1 MEKKEKHPKSFTDF
15 LKEISGIISGITA
28 FAVTVDTLIRV
39 SQEGF
44 NSQLP
49 IVLITGL
56 ILVAFLGCF
65 YIAFLW
71 KISKPTDIKYSS
83 SLILPKSVQRE
94 SYRDGNKNKKK
105 IKKIAYLGVIL
116 IPLLLF
122 IDLLGWSLIQRS
134 YLWKNLYV
142 IQLNSQDTPELIKE
156 CINSKHG
163 VEIRYPESWGCRQ
176 AVNPFDQSILV
187 LNPKPGETKNIQ
199 DTKIVVQVYPMSAIE
214 SLDAFL
220 AEHLL
225 ILKQKRLNDF
235 QLIAKDEITFIEQR
249 GYKIEYQA
257 SESERLIRYKE
268 LLALKNKQAYIVTYL
283 ADKSNFMKNE
293 KVAERIVTTL
303 ELLES

>member
-134 YLWKNLYV
+134 YLW
-142 IQLNSQDTPELIKE
+142 
-156 CINSKHG
+156 
-163 VEIRYPESWGCRQ
+163 
-176 AVNPFDQSILV
+176 
-187 LNPKPGETKNIQ
+187 
-199 DTKIVVQVYPMSAIE
+199 
-214 SLDAFL
+214 
-220 AEHLL
+220 
-225 ILKQKRLNDF
+225 
-235 QLIAKDEITFIEQR
+235 
-249 GYKIEYQA
+249 
-257 SESERLIRYKE
+257 
-268 LLALKNKQAYIVTYL
+268 
-283 ADKSNFMKNE
+283 
-293 KVAERIVTTL
+293 
-303 ELLES
+303 